1 MNKLLL
7 TITIIAAG
15 CSSGDATT
23 NREQVLASA
32 RVTVD
37 SVFPVDEEIRRF
49 KVARDLGITTTLQDG
64 ARTRDDL
71 VEAFMTALERADTA
85 GLRKMALSPGEFI
98 DLYYPASIFAR
109 SPYKQSPE
117 LRWFLLQQH
126 SEKGVNRLL
135 QRHRSH
141 AAGFRS
147 YQCAVSQTEGSSIIW
162 DRCTVNWA
170 GHRGP
175 VRLFST
181 IIERDGHFKFVS
193 FANDL

>member
-23 NREQVLASA
+23 NREPLGDTA

-37 SVFPVDEEIRRF
+37 SVFPADEEIRRF
-49 KVARDLGITTTLQDG
+49 KVARGLDTTIALQDG

-85 GLRKMALSPGEFI
+85 WLRKMALSAGEFI
-98 DLYYPASIFAR
+98 DLYYPASIFVR
-109 SPYKQSPE
+109 PPYKQSPE

-126 SEKGVNRLL
+126 SEKGLNRLL
-135 QRHRSH
+135 QRYGGNG
-141 AAGFRS
+141 ADFRG
-147 YQCAVSQTEGSSIIW
+147 YQCAVSQNEGGSIIW
-162 DRCTVNWA
+162 DRCTVKWA
-170 GHRGP
+170 AHREP

-181 IIERDGHFKFVS
+181 IIERDGRFKFVS